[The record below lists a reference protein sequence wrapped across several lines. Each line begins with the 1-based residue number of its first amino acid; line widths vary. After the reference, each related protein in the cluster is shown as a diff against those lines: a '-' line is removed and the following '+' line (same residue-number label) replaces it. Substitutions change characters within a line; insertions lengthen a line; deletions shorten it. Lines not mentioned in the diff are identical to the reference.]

1 MVPERRTA
9 VKYLIEK
16 YQNKVLSCLL
26 GEDGRAVEFHA
37 DKPQDGLKLGDIVI
51 GRVEKV
57 AENVG
62 ACFVEVAKGVKG
74 YLPFDEMQ
82 DPAYTR
88 KGPSKRVQQ
97 GDELLVQVSREAYG
111 VKGMSLTCRLS
122 LNGRYLVLE
131 KCGTGL
137 GISKKIG
144 EERRKYLKENL
155 FDDAVFDRLDQML
168 NHCGIVVRT
177 NAESAPDDRVLRE
190 LDELAS
196 AMQHILLTA
205 PYRPMYTVMFRQP
218 DRWLKRLDSLRED
231 RIEQI
236 LTDDRELFDALNA
249 YLPPDM
255 EEKLRFYQDD
265 MISMHNVFS
274 LTRELGSALTK
285 KVNMKSGANL
295 VIEQTE
301 ALVSIDVNSAHSVK
315 VRDKEKATLK
325 VNLEA
330 ASEVARQIRLRN
342 LSGMILVDFINM
354 DDEEDY
360 GVLMQKLRM
369 ATASDPMR
377 VKVVDRTALGLVEMT
392 RRKVEVPLSFAM
404 RDSSDKIF

>member
-1 MVPERRTA
+1 
-9 VKYLIEK
+9 
-16 YQNKVLSCLL
+16 
-26 GEDGRAVEFHA
+26 
-37 DKPQDGLKLGDIVI
+37 
-51 GRVEKV
+51 
-57 AENVG
+57 
-62 ACFVEVAKGVKG
+62 
-74 YLPFDEMQ
+74 
-82 DPAYTR
+82 
-88 KGPSKRVQQ
+88 
-97 GDELLVQVSREAYG
+97 
-111 VKGMSLTCRLS
+111 
-122 LNGRYLVLE
+122 
-131 KCGTGL
+131 
-137 GISKKIG
+137 
-144 EERRKYLKENL
+144 
-155 FDDAVFDRLDQML
+155 
-168 NHCGIVVRT
+168 
-177 NAESAPDDRVLRE
+177 
-190 LDELAS
+190 
-196 AMQHILLTA
+196 
-205 PYRPMYTVMFRQP
+205 MYTVMFRQP
-218 DRWLKRLDSLRED
+218 DRWLKRLDSLREE